1 MRVRVRRARAECAP
15 GTQLAA
21 ARRVGTGTL
30 TSARTETERC
40 PHGSE
45 PVRPVQG
52 ARHRIVRA
60 CAPRWHGHALSGGL
74 SLSVARHPSSA
85 LCCRWVCLPPDLRAR
100 LAPGCCSSSSLSPS
114 LSPYSCRAPRRLSEP
129 PYSRSLA
136 ASLLLR
142 ARNGHARQSSGGDV
156 LKHAR
161 LTPQP
166 HVRGYVRALDT
177 LDFIMAE
184 SSLCSFRSSL
194 QVHRPRF
201 NRLIK
206 VVNWKWEHLVHHRK
220 LFLNGQR
227 CLQKSSSQPLSGASR
242 MTALCCKP
250 PCLCKHTTHTR
261 TGAGTRV
268 RARAHVLSLSYISA
282 GKRQPDF

>member
-1 MRVRVRRARAECAP
+1 M
-15 GTQLAA
+15 
-21 ARRVGTGTL
+21 
-30 TSARTETERC
+30 
-40 PHGSE
+40 
-45 PVRPVQG
+45 
-52 ARHRIVRA
+52 
-60 CAPRWHGHALSGGL
+60 
-74 SLSVARHPSSA
+74 
-85 LCCRWVCLPPDLRAR
+85 CLPPVLRAR

-129 PYSRSLA
+129 PYSPSLA
-136 ASLLLR
+136 AFLLLR

-156 LKHAR
+156 LIHAR

-201 NRLIK
+201 NRLLK
-206 VVNWKWEHLVHHRK
+206 VVNWKWEHLVQTCSHTEIVFK
-220 LFLNGQR
+220 WSTVSAKEIF
-227 CLQKSSSQPLSGASR
+227 SATPGASR
-242 MTALCCKP
+242 MTDLCCKP

-268 RARAHVLSLSYISA
+268 RARTHTFSLSHTYQQESDNPISEAARA
-282 GKRQPDF
+282 GAVRVPGRPACRQGRGG